1 MTYYDGRGTKPLDT
15 PNLKTP
21 EECKNEGHMIPEI
34 ELTGHDGSPA
44 SDFYKKQQKEDI
56 EYDIKTYGCD
66 YYEKR
71 QKQLDEENEKHRKE
85 DEENAKRTK
94 EATEKYGEDAAY
106 WINKRAMP
114 ELPKYT
120 VGTLVHTIDSAK
132 NKDGTMVKDLKVKG
146 CRPGPNGWNY
156 ELEDITDPNEFVPR
170 YDEWKIN
177 WEPGEPKFPV
187 NSEVKF
193 ISPLTSIHTWKVKEI
208 TLIGYEFVYTLIQKN
223 IIPNVTT
230 VTQKNMIRQS
240 ELKAVTQAGG
250 RRRKTMKK
258 SRKMRRKTNKKV
270 RKMRRK
276 SMKKSHKKK

>member
-66 YYEKR
+66 YYENR
-71 QKQLDEENEKHRKE
+71 QKKLDEQNEIESKK

-106 WINKRAMP
+106 WINKGAMSGQ
-114 ELPKYT
+114 LPKYM
-120 VGTLVHTIDSAK
+120 VGTKVKTIDSD
-132 NKDGTMVKDLKVKG
+132 NLVVKG

-156 ELEDITDPNEFVPR
+156 ELKNPDNEDEFVAR

-177 WEPGEPKFPV
+177 WEPGEPKFAKD
-187 NSEVKF
+187 SKVKF
-193 ISPLTSIHTWKVKEI
+193 ISPLTSIHTWKVKDVA
-208 TLIGYEFVYTLIQKN
+208 LIGYEYVYTLIQDN
-223 IIPNVTT
+223 IIPYVTT
-230 VTQKNMIRQS
+230 VTRKTMIREI
-240 ELKAVTQAGG
+240 ELKAATQSGG